1 METTMTLES
10 LANELAKLL
19 ADFIHSLVS
28 RKLEKMA
35 DRIRGSSLR
44 CDGPLAIVEL
54 GSSGEP
60 LARLLTVLNETVL
73 RVGSLELNLIDR
85 VAKRGDRRSDLRPLP
100 AANSN
105 FRTLRK
111 GELL

>member
-28 RKLEKMA
+28 SKLEKMA

-44 CDGPLAIVEL
+44 CDRPLAIVEL

-60 LARLLTVLNETVL
+60 LARLLTVLNETLL
-73 RVGSLELNLIDR
+73 RVGPLELDSSIGLR
-85 VAKRGDRRSDLRPLP
+85 SEATVAAICGLSQSPT
-100 AANSN
+100 
-105 FRTLRK
+105 RTLRK
-111 GELL
+111 GELP

>member
-1 METTMTLES
+1 MTLES

-19 ADFIHSLVS
+19 ADLIHSLVS

-60 LARLLTVLNETVL
+60 LARLLTVLWDPWSSISLIGLRSEATVASAASPS
-73 RVGSLELNLIDR
+73 RQLEL
-85 VAKRGDRRSDLRPLP
+85 
-100 AANSN
+100 
-105 FRTLRK
+105 
-111 GELL
+111 

>member
-10 LANELAKLL
+10 LPNELAKLL

-28 RKLEKMA
+28 SKLEKMA
-35 DRIRGSSLR
+35 ERIRGSSQR

-60 LARLLTVLNETVL
+60 LTRLLTVLNETVL
-73 RVGSLELNLIDR
+73 RVDRWSSISSIGLRSETTVAAICGLSSRQLEL
-85 VAKRGDRRSDLRPLP
+85 
-100 AANSN
+100 
-105 FRTLRK
+105 
-111 GELL
+111 

>member
-1 METTMTLES
+1 MTLES
-10 LANELAKLL
+10 LGNELAKLP
-19 ADFIHSLVS
+19 ADIIHSLVS
-28 RKLEKMA
+28 SKLKKTA
-35 DRIRGSSLR
+35 DRICGSCLR

-54 GSSGEP
+54 GPSGEP
-60 LARLLTVLNETVL
+60 LARLRTVLNETVL